1 MVVDA
6 YPLTSGVKP
15 GARTCTGSVAV
26 GSREMDLGI
35 DGRVALVTGAS
46 KGMGRAIAAEL
57 VAEGARVAVS
67 SSSRERI
74 EATAAEIGATP
85 FVHDT
90 NDLDAV
96 PSLLEGVE
104 HELGGPVEILIL
116 NTGGPPAG
124 PDPLGFTRE
133 QWEAAYRELV
143 LGPLALVEHALP
155 GMRERGFGRIV
166 SVASTSVREPIPPL
180 MLSNAHRPGLL
191 GALKTI
197 ARSVAGE
204 GVTINSVL
212 PGRIATDR
220 TAENFGSLENAEAV
234 ARETVPAKRLGT
246 VEEFA
251 AVATFL
257 CSTRASYVTGAAV
270 PVDGGLLQSV

>member
-1 MVVDA
+1 MVVLG
-6 YPLTSGVKP
+6 YPHMGAAKP
-15 GARTCTGSVAV
+15 GVHARTSLPAI
-26 GSREMDLGI
+26 GSRNMDLGI

-85 FVHDT
+85 YVHDT
-90 NDLDAV
+90 NNLFAV
-96 PSLLEGVE
+96 PALLEGIE
-104 HELGGPVEILIL
+104 HELGAGIDILVL
-116 NTGGPPAG
+116 NTGGPPPG

-143 LGPLALVEHALP
+143 LGPMALLEHALP

-166 SVASTSVREPIPPL
+166 SVSSTSVREPIPPL
-180 MLSNAHRPGLL
+180 MLSNSHRPALL

-197 ARSVAGE
+197 ARAVAGD

-220 TAENFGSLENAEAV
+220 TASNFGSLENAEAV
-234 ARETVPAKRLGT
+234 ARETVPAGRLGT

-257 CSTRASYVTGAAV
+257 CSARASYVTGTAV
-270 PVDGGLLQSV
+270 LVDGGLTQSL